1 VSKRREG
8 RIGVGVEPE
17 SHRTVGGGENNKDD
31 FWRPDARLKGT
42 HDTNGDTLSAPN
54 AKML

>member
-1 VSKRREG
+1 MSTRREG

-17 SHRTVGGGENNKDD
+17 SPRTVGGGENNKDD

>member
-1 VSKRREG
+1 MSTRREG

-17 SHRTVGGGENNKDD
+17 SPRTVGGGENNKDD

-42 HDTNGDTLSAPN
+42 HDTNGDTLLAPD